1 MRTSIV
7 GGVRIISSQIS
18 SIVQFG
24 DSLGMAA
31 ASRVLAVQQE
41 TANFQGSEGD
51 DWSAYPFYNREFPV
65 VTPGE
70 EVIMNRRD
78 VCRDIRVG
86 AVSIYGLSAAAVLQI
101 GSTKLVDLEN
111 RTYHIRQYDTP
122 QEAREQEPYQGV
134 AEAGG
139 GTGALAGESAGG
151 QSGE

>member
-51 DWSAYPFYNREFPV
+51 DWSGYPFYNRELPV
-65 VTPGE
+65 VTPGG
-70 EVIMNRRD
+70 EVEMIRRD
-78 VCRDIRVG
+78 VCREIRVG

-111 RTYHIRQYDTP
+111 RTFHIRQYDTP
-122 QEAREQEPYQGV
+122 EETGTDDHTQEPS
-134 AEAGG
+134 
-139 GTGALAGESAGG
+139 SA
-151 QSGE
+151 

>member
-51 DWSAYPFYNREFPV
+51 DWSGYPFYNRELPV
-65 VTPGE
+65 VTPGG
-70 EVIMNRRD
+70 EVTMNRRD
-78 VCRDIRVG
+78 LCREIRVG

-122 QEAREQEPYQGV
+122 EEAREQEPYQKE
-134 AEAGG
+134 AESGG
-139 GTGALAGESAGG
+139 GTNVLAGDASIGQPGG
-151 QSGE
+151 